1 MIRTS
6 SHVLNVQENI
16 MTSNCASSPYSCE
29 ATSACAEAQQVMIDN
44 FVFFHMYTADI
55 QIDAKVQCGVRSAA
69 FAIID
74 DKHLEMYKYR
84 IENKFF
90 YYYDQCADIAKPDRL
105 PDDDGACCHHFIF
118 DAQRIIQCIKEI
130 EGAYGVRDRGNV
142 IVFYPYLKQLRDA
155 LKLIKNSFAC
165 CFKIIN
171 SMQMYVNEL
180 ISNCLL
186 FIEKLETINKTVKVM
201 NLFVDNS
208 VLYECNV
215 CKEISTDERF
225 LKPKECCEYAI
236 CNACCVA
243 MWKTATTHAKCP
255 ACRTSYK

>member
-90 YYYDQCADIAKPDRL
+90 ITM
-105 PDDDGACCHHFIF
+105 I
-118 DAQRIIQCIKEI
+118 
-130 EGAYGVRDRGNV
+130 NV
-142 IVFYPYLKQLRDA
+142 PTLSNPIVFPMTTVRAVTILFSTPNVLFNVLKK
-155 LKLIKNSFAC
+155 LKARTAC
-165 CFKIIN
+165 VI
-171 SMQMYVNEL
+171 
-180 ISNCLL
+180 
-186 FIEKLETINKTVKVM
+186 
-201 NLFVDNS
+201 
-208 VLYECNV
+208 
-215 CKEISTDERF
+215 
-225 LKPKECCEYAI
+225 A
-236 CNACCVA
+236 A
-243 MWKTATTHAKCP
+243 M
-255 ACRTSYK
+255 